1 VIYFNCGCGFRTD
14 QEGRAMLHVAETRHT
29 VMVLGRIT
37 PREVGAVVEEAT
49 PEILGG
55 TETGRITSKT
65 PNVREVPRD
74 RKPKS

>member
-37 PREVGAVVEEAT
+37 PTEVGAVIQE
-49 PEILGG
+49 
-55 TETGRITSKT
+55 ETGDKSK
-65 PNVREVPRD
+65 
-74 RKPKS
+74 S